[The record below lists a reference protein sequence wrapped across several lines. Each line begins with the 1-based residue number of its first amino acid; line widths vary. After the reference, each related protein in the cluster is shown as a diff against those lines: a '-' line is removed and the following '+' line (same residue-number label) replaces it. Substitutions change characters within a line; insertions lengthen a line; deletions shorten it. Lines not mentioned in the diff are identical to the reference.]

1 MEGQKLLNKG
11 TETLYSRVGRNNIV
25 KRAIPSKSFNR

>member
-11 TETLYSRVGRNNIV
+11 TETVYSRVGRNNII
-25 KRAIPSKSFNR
+25 KMAIPSKSFNR